1 MFGINTFTIED
12 RPFFASLVR
21 RMVDGNPASVNELT
35 RDSITTLWVDE
46 LASDGEI
53 AMVYGVTA
61 EEIRSLRR
69 KYGVNHT
76 ECIRRY
82 YNKAV
87 DTLGAIGAS
96 IMLA

>member
-1 MFGINTFTIED
+1 MFGKSIFAIED
-12 RPFFASLVR
+12 RPFFASLVQ
-21 RMVDGNPASVNELT
+21 RMMNGNPASISELT

-53 AMVYGVTA
+53 AMVYGVKA
-61 EEIRSLRR
+61 EEVRRLRR

-87 DTLGAIGAS
+87 DTLGAIGAP